1 MVQNP
6 ELSPI
11 FTHPYL
17 IELETFDRQHDK
29 FLGKRYVTF
38 ASIIVWQI
46 RALLFYIRTMRM
58 RADYERIWKES
69 HSFDGRG
76 KAV

>member
-6 ELSPI
+6 ELSPTI

-17 IELETFDRQHDK
+17 TELKTLDTQYDEFVG
-29 FLGKRYVTF
+29 GKRYVTC

-46 RALLFYIRTMRM
+46 RVILFYIRTRRM

-69 HSFDGRG
+69 HSLD
-76 KAV
+76 ANI